1 MYSRCKHHHHFLC
14 KREFMTNNIVQS
26 PKCVMCGHRNVSTY
40 SKPFQYQSKPKMSRS
55 FEVMAHFPN
64 VEEPSQLCMMGDR
77 LLTDVVF
84 GNLHG
89 MLTVHILPLCSG
101 KENSKD
107 NTVAK
112 VKVVRA
118 AENKF
123 MYADWW
129 GGRKTRSYTFEG
141 S

>member
-1 MYSRCKHHHHFLC
+1 
-14 KREFMTNNIVQS
+14 
-26 PKCVMCGHRNVSTY
+26 
-40 SKPFQYQSKPKMSRS
+40 MSRS

-64 VEEPSQLCMMGDR
+64 VEEPSQLCMVGDR

-112 VKVVRA
+112 VVRA